1 MSRSGWRRLPV
12 IRSGWAWSLMRSAKR
27 IVLIFCWPSQ
37 LVVPR
42 IQADYYCVLGC
53 QRSPQI
59 ATALRHSGLHWS
71 ATLIGLKGIFVLG
84 RSTYHR
90 RYEPI
95 WDGWSARGGSS

>member
-1 MSRSGWRRLPV
+1 
-12 IRSGWAWSLMRSAKR
+12 
-27 IVLIFCWPSQ
+27 
-37 LVVPR
+37 
-42 IQADYYCVLGC
+42 LGC